1 MSCPTACVP
10 SLRSILP
17 ALLTRGACLIFPGPK
32 MPVPIPLQ
40 ECVLRDERHLLWATN
55 FTPYGP
61 TRPCVG
67 LLACSAWRPLGDQ
80 EAGCQLLSASG
91 EEVARIV
98 PFAQLDLPADRLR
111 RLREDQARHE
121 HRAAREPAYARRWA
135 QHFREASAAVKLG

>member
-1 MSCPTACVP
+1 
-10 SLRSILP
+10 
-17 ALLTRGACLIFPGPK
+17 
-32 MPVPIPLQ
+32 
-40 ECVLRDERHLLWATN
+40 
-55 FTPYGP
+55 
-61 TRPCVG
+61 VG